1 MASNNNPKPQQTEE
15 ELVDEY
21 KTLIM
26 RANRYYPNLSIDIP
40 PHKDKSTSYSTQLK
54 MLYEKQKESIIEYE
68 DRNKE
73 TYYLALA
80 AMMTASNTN

>member
-1 MASNNNPKPQQTEE
+1 MATNKNPKAQTEE
-15 ELVDEY
+15 DLVDEY

-40 PHKDKSTSYSTQLK
+40 PHTDTTTSYSTQLR
-54 MLYEKQKESIIEYE
+54 MLYEKQKETIIEYE